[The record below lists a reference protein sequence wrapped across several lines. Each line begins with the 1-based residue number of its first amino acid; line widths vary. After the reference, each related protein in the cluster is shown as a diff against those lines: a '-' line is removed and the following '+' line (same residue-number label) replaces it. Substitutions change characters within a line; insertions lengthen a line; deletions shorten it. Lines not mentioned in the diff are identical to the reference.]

1 MGIAQVV
8 IVGILFDCVRQMC
21 TLLRDDD
28 RHDHSVDTEDT
39 CHDDWDERL
48 HNYCWFPDGDAA
60 DSCACLSGAVGS
72 SKVFVGYV
80 VYLPAQERD

>member
-1 MGIAQVV
+1 MTALV
-8 IVGILFDCVRQMC
+8 QMC

-28 RHDHSVDTEDT
+28 RYDHSVDTEDT

-60 DSCACLSGAVGS
+60 DSGACLSGAVGS

-80 VYLPAQERD
+80 EYLPAQARD